1 MNTQLQLISGHLLF
15 KGLTPG
21 LFLPVVAFQ
30 GGDLILHLTIARN
43 STNLQY
49 IAIVKT
55 AKLSTKIN
63 NTIPIFTSQEVNCFS
78 HLQLAGKDVPCISVY
93 IFLDSIYVRYLSKHH
108 FYKIFAKCPQI
119 SLITLISLAGST
131 SYANL
136 AYAQD
141 HIYRLAAT

>member
-43 STNLQY
+43 STNLQNV
-49 IAIVKT
+49 AIVKT

-63 NTIPIFTSQEVNCFS
+63 TIPIFTSKKLICFS

-141 HIYRLAAT
+141 HIYRQAAT

>member
-55 AKLSTKIN
+55 ATLSTKIN
-63 NTIPIFTSQEVNCFS
+63 NTIPIFTSKWLICFS

-93 IFLDSIYVRYLSKHH
+93 IFLDSIYVCYLSKHH
-108 FYKIFAKCPQI
+108 FYKIFAEI
-119 SLITLISLAGST
+119 SLITLISLACYI

-136 AYAQD
+136 
-141 HIYRLAAT
+141 